1 MTESGMNQA
10 PQSPIESVLADEL
23 ARGDVVLGTAG
34 PMLGMLLANYGHGL
48 FSDEVVARVRG
59 MVSHAARQLLY
70 AQANAAGLEDPA
82 EFAAPRC
89 DDLAEAIGRELRFL
103 GHCHAL
109 ALEYRLAIKL
119 EARSTIDPVLSPGL
133 QAMIA
138 SPDGETARLAM
149 QLLASQARFIQ
160 QQRRMELPLDEL
172 PRALFD
178 HVLATWRGQA
188 DGTDENA
195 IEQASQRL
203 RDGHAERTRRLD
215 LLAKAAA
222 AVTGG
227 GQPLAIG
234 QFGVALFLSA
244 LAEQSGQERE
254 IVALATD
261 ESQVGRL
268 ALALRA
274 AGLKHDQVAEQFLLV
289 HPEITLPDAFDT
301 LKADRAATL
310 LAGSGRKELG

>member
-34 PMLGMLLANYGHGL
+34 PMLGLLLANYGHGL
-48 FSDEVVARVRG
+48 FSDAVVARVRG
-59 MVSHAARQLLY
+59 
-70 AQANAAGLEDPA
+70 
-82 EFAAPRC
+82 
-89 DDLAEAIGRELRFL
+89 
-103 GHCHAL
+103 
-109 ALEYRLAIKL
+109 
-119 EARSTIDPVLSPGL
+119 
-133 QAMIA
+133 
-138 SPDGETARLAM
+138 
-149 QLLASQARFIQ
+149 
-160 QQRRMELPLDEL
+160 MELPLDEL
-172 PRALFD
+172 PRTLFD

-203 RDGHAERTRRLD
+203 RDGHAERARRLD

-234 QFGVALFLSA
+234 HFGVALFLSA

-301 LKADRAATL
+301 LRADRAATL